1 MPYMQNPKSNP
12 ENEDTQSYVY
22 VGLRAVIPK
31 PQTARATTT
40 TTTAATTPTPT
51 ATATVSQVL
60 HSRFRHWE
68 SLVHVNIRVSENR
81 GPYIV
86 P

>member
-1 MPYMQNPKSNP
+1 MQNPKSNP

-31 PQTARATTT
+31 PQTARATTTT

-81 GPYIV
+81 TLYLV
-86 P
+86 S